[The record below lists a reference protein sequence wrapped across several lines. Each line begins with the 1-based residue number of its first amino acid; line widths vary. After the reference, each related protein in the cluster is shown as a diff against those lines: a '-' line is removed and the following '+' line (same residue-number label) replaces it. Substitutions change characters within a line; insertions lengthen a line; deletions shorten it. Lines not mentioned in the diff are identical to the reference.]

1 MRKTPI
7 NWCHSMPNNR
17 SAMGILCSLTAR
29 SAHRLRAVATDVAIL
44 FLIHIPQGPSPFVDL
59 RPHFQMEIH
68 MQAFDKYTEVWSQVQ
83 PLMRAKL
90 TQIRSGLA
98 ERVPNRLGE
107 IYEGG
112 DEETRLSLDVF
123 SDSLCIISLDF
134 TLHDATVNGDE
145 SNGFSISFFVTGYS
159 ALALGGY
166 MPKAYTAEAYTVDVS
181 QIVDRIEALDT
192 EAFVRHVCAE
202 ALIHEGLLRELA
214 QAG

>member
-1 MRKTPI
+1 
-7 NWCHSMPNNR
+7 
-17 SAMGILCSLTAR
+17 
-29 SAHRLRAVATDVAIL
+29 
-44 FLIHIPQGPSPFVDL
+44 
-59 RPHFQMEIH
+59 